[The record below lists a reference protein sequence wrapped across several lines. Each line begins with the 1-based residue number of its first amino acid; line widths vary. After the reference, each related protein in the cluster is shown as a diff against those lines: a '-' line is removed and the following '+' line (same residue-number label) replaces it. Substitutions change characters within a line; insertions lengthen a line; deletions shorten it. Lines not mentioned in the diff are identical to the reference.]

1 MSRRRGLMFATD
13 NRDASTP
20 PNKICVT
27 STGASVQA
35 PVDPRFGR
43 CAYFLVTDGSH
54 AEPQVFENT
63 ARGLG
68 NGAGIQAAQ
77 TLANIGVTVVL
88 TGDLGPNAFRVLRT
102 TGIRAFRTSGGTVH
116 QAIADFLAG
125 RLTEIQGPTGPG
137 HHGRGGFGPQWR
149 ERGGR
154 P

>member
-1 MSRRRGLMFATD
+1 MYGAGKSG
-13 NRDASTP
+13 ASAP
-20 PNKICVT
+20 SQKICVT
-27 STGASVQA
+27 SAGASVQA

-43 CAYFLVTDGSH
+43 CAYFVVTDGSQ
-54 AEPQVFENT
+54 AEPEAFENT
-63 ARGLG
+63 ARSLG

-102 TGIRAFRTSGGTVH
+102 TGIRAFRTSGGTVQ

-125 RLTEIQGPTGPG
+125 RLAEIQGPTGPG
-137 HHGRGGFGPQWR
+137 HHGRGGFGPHGR
-149 ERGGR
+149 ERRGQ